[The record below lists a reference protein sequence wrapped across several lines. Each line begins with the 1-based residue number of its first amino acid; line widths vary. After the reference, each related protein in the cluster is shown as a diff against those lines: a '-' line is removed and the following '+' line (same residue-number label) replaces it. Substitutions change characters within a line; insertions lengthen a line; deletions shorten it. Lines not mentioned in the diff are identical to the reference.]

1 MKSEQITG
9 GGGRPPP
16 PPPNPRTEENTEWD
30 NISSKQGSVSS
41 EVFANPTEYL
51 RCSKHP
57 NILV

>member
-1 MKSEQITG
+1 MKSEQITA
-9 GGGRPPP
+9 PP